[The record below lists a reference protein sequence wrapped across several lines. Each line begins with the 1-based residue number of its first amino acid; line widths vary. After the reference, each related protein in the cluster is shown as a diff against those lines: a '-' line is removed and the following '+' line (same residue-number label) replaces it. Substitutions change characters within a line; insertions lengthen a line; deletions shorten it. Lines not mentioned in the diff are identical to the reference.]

1 MVGGEDGE
9 NSRENLALVS
19 MSESPTSARFNIDQI
34 PHTFENF
41 TNDDDI
47 NIDDEAVVDPKII
60 QDEPKE
66 VEEEEDGEDLFHR
79 SEEDVL
85 E

>member
-1 MVGGEDGE
+1 MAGGEDGE
-9 NSRENLALVS
+9 NSRENPALVS
-19 MSESPTSARFNIDQI
+19 MWESPTSARFNIDQI
-34 PHTFENF
+34 PHTCENF
-41 TNDDDI
+41 TDDDDI
-47 NIDDEAVVDPKII
+47 DDKAAVDPKII
-60 QDEPKE
+60 RDKQKV

>member
-19 MSESPTSARFNIDQI
+19 MSESSTSARFNIDQI

-41 TNDDDI
+41 TDDDDI
-47 NIDDEAVVDPKII
+47 NIDDEAAVDPKII
-60 QDEPKE
+60 WDESEE

>member
-1 MVGGEDGE
+1 MAGGEDGE

-19 MSESPTSARFNIDQI
+19 MSESSTSARFNIDQI

-41 TNDDDI
+41 TDDDDI
-47 NIDDEAVVDPKII
+47 NIDDEAAVDPKII
-60 QDEPKE
+60 RDESEE

>member
-1 MVGGEDGE
+1 MAGGEDGE

-19 MSESPTSARFNIDQI
+19 MSESSTSARFNIDQI

-41 TNDDDI
+41 TDDDDI
-47 NIDDEAVVDPKII
+47 NIDDEAAVDPKII
-60 QDEPKE
+60 RDEPEE

>member
-41 TNDDDI
+41 TDDDDI

>member
-1 MVGGEDGE
+1 MAGGEDGE

-41 TNDDDI
+41 TDDGDI

-60 QDEPKE
+60 WDEPKE
-66 VEEEEDGEDLFHR
+66 VEEEEDGEDLFHQ